1 MKHNLKCLLKPKVDL
16 LSTMWCYMLLYRL
29 DINYANYLVHFQK
42 ALFSCEVLV
51 LPSGR
56 CCFSF
61 WWSWVFKTTP
71 GSTNGEGEG
80 GWVLSL
86 AHIWFAVWVS
96 PPTNILTFTNLTWC
110 YAKESCKHDHI
121 PQCDRIY
128 WWKHLHF
135 ISMNS
140 SPHVADVQKYYK
152 KYNPD
157 CKEIGIVLK

>member
-80 GWVLSL
+80 GGCCLWHTFDLLFGFVLPQIFSHSQISHDVMQRKAANMTTFL
-86 AHIWFAVWVS
+86 NVTGYIDENIYISS
-96 PPTNILTFTNLTWC
+96 PWI
-110 YAKESCKHDHI
+110 
-121 PQCDRIY
+121 
-128 WWKHLHF
+128 HLHMLQMF
-135 ISMNS
+135 KSITKNTTLI
-140 SPHVADVQKYYK
+140 AK
-152 KYNPD
+152 KL
-157 CKEIGIVLK
+157 E